1 MRVEPIRL
9 TVLAVAV
16 LAGSTRAQG
25 SRSDTVKFAAVSVG
39 GIHTCGVAAGGV
51 AYCWGWN
58 TRGQLGD
65 GTSGTERWVP
75 IRVLGDARFAAV
87 SAGDRYTC
95 GLTAAG
101 AAYCWGLNGWGQL
114 GDGTTTDRSSP
125 VPVAGGPGFK
135 TQRPRVRQTSAD

>member
-1 MRVEPIRL
+1 MRVEPTRL
-9 TVLAVAV
+9 TLLAVAV
-16 LAGSTRAQG
+16 LASSTRAQVV
-25 SRSDTVKFAAVSVG
+25 RSDTVTFAAVSVG

-75 IRVLGDARFAAV
+75 VRVVGDARFAAV
-87 SAGDRYTC
+87 SAGDRYSC

-101 AAYCWGLNGWGQL
+101 AAYCW
-114 GDGTTTDRSSP
+114 
-125 VPVAGGPGFK
+125 A
-135 TQRPRVRQTSAD
+135 

>member
-1 MRVEPIRL
+1 MRVEPTRL
-9 TVLAVAV
+9 TLLAVAV
-16 LAGSTRAQG
+16 LASSTRAQVV
-25 SRSDTVKFAAVSVG
+25 RSDTVTFAAVSVG

-75 IRVLGDARFAAV
+75 VRGVGDTGVAAV
-87 SAGDRYTC
+87 MAGDRYTW

-101 AAYCWGLNGWGQL
+101 AAHCWGLNGWGEL
-114 GDGTTTDRSSP
+114 RDGSTTDRSSADA
-125 VPVAGGPGFK
+125 VGG
-135 TQRPRVRQTSAD
+135 RL

>member
-1 MRVEPIRL
+1 MRLELTQL
-9 TVLAVAV
+9 TVLALAV
-16 LAGSTRAQG
+16 VAGSTRAQG

-75 IRVLGDARFAAV
+75 VRVVGDARFAAV
-87 SAGDRYTC
+87 SAGDRYSC

-114 GDGTTTDRSSP
+114 GDGARTDRP
-125 VPVAGGPGFK
+125 GPAPRAGARG
-135 TQRPRVRQTSAD
+135 VR